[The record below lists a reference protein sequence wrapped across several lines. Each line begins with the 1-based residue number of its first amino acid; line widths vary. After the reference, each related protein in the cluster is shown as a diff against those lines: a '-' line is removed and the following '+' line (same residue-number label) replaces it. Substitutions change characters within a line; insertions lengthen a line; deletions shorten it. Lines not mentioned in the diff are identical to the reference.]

1 MILQYPG
8 DIDTRVTYSDSADFF
23 YHRKRLKKRYEN
35 GS

>member
-8 DIDTRVTYSDSADFF
+8 DIDTRVTYSDSADFLSPETF
-23 YHRKRLKKRYEN
+23 EKRYEN